1 MIKHLTLP
9 QKIAALALLAG
20 VTLST
25 APVQAASYPTKQI
38 ELIVPY
44 AAGGG
49 TDLVARAFA
58 DAAKN
63 HLPVSV
69 GVINKPGGGGAIGLS
84 EIAAA
89 RPNGYKIGLGTV
101 ELTTLPSLG
110 MVRFKT
116 SDFKPIARLNADPAA
131 ITVRA
136 DAPWN
141 SYDEFMTYAKAN
153 PGKVRIG
160 NSGTGA
166 IWHLAAAALED
177 KTGAKFSHVPYD
189 GAAPAITGLLGGH
202 IEAVAVS
209 PGEVINHVK
218 GGKLKTLVVMADE
231 RVKTMPAVPHRKR
244 LSSTVVVALLLCV
257 VAGTVIFNAADFPA
271 TAIETDPGASAF
283 PTFYACALIVLA
295 ILLVIRNSMLTT
307 SESPLLPQE
316 KPAFR
321 KTTAGIATTAFYIV
335 AMSYCGYLI
344 TTPVFLIII
353 MTLMGYRRWL
363 LTPVI
368 ALLLTA
374 ILWLLFVEALQ
385 VPLPVGT
392 FFE

>member
-9 QKIAALALLAG
+9 KKMAAMVLLAG
-20 VTLST
+20 AALSI

-38 ELIVPY
+38 ELVVPY

-63 HLPVSV
+63 HLPVSI

-89 RPNGYKIGLGTV
+89 RPGGYKI
-101 ELTTLPSLG
+101 
-110 MVRFKT
+110 
-116 SDFKPIARLNADPAA
+116 LNADPAA
-131 ITVRA
+131 ITVRS

-141 SYDEFMTYAKAN
+141 SYEEFMTYAKAN

-202 IEAVAVS
+202 IEAVSVS

-231 RVKTMPAVPHRKR
+231 RMETMPDVPTLKEKGVD
-244 LSSTVVVALLLCV
+244 LSI
-257 VAGTVIFNAADFPA
+257 GTWR
-271 TAIETDPGASAF
+271 G
-283 PTFYACALIVLA
+283 LIVSQKTPQDVVDVLA
-295 ILLVIRNSMLTT
+295 KAAKETAEEPAFQDALQKLNLNYAWLDAASFQTQI
-307 SESPLLPQE
+307 SEQE
-316 KPAFR
+316 KYFDE
-321 KTTAGIATTAFYIV
+321 
-335 AMSYCGYLI
+335 
-344 TTPVFLIII
+344 
-353 MTLMGYRRWL
+353 L
-363 LTPVI
+363 LTR
-368 ALLLTA
+368 LGLKK
-374 ILWLLFVEALQ
+374 
-385 VPLPVGT
+385 
-392 FFE
+392 

>member
-1 MIKHLTLP
+1 MPPKTIYP
-9 QKIAALALLAG
+9 SASG
-20 VTLST
+20 LS
-25 APVQAASYPTKQI
+25 
-38 ELIVPY
+38 
-44 AAGGG
+44 
-49 TDLVARAFA
+49 
-58 DAAKN
+58 
-63 HLPVSV
+63 
-69 GVINKPGGGGAIGLS
+69 INGGGGAIGLS

-202 IEAVAVS
+202 IEAVSVS
-209 PGEVINHVK
+209 PVK
-218 GGKLKTLVVMADE
+218 
-231 RVKTMPAVPHRKR
+231 
-244 LSSTVVVALLLCV
+244 LS
-257 VAGTVIFNAADFPA
+257 
-271 TAIETDPGASAF
+271 
-283 PTFYACALIVLA
+283 
-295 ILLVIRNSMLTT
+295 
-307 SESPLLPQE
+307 
-316 KPAFR
+316 
-321 KTTAGIATTAFYIV
+321 
-335 AMSYCGYLI
+335 
-344 TTPVFLIII
+344 I
-353 MTLMGYRRWL
+353 M
-363 LTPVI
+363 
-368 ALLLTA
+368 
-374 ILWLLFVEALQ
+374 
-385 VPLPVGT
+385 
-392 FFE
+392 

>member
-9 QKIAALALLAG
+9 KKMAAMVLLAG
-20 VTLST
+20 AALSI
-25 APVQAASYPTKQI
+25 APVQAASWPTKQI
-38 ELIVPY
+38 ELVVPY

-63 HLPVSV
+63 HLPVSI

-89 RPNGYKIGLGTV
+89 RPGGYKIGLGTV

-116 SDFKPIARLNADPAA
+116 SDFKPIARLNTDPAA

-141 SYDEFMTYAKAN
+141 SYEEFMTYAKAN

-202 IEAVAVS
+202 IEAVSVS

-231 RVKTMPAVPHRKR
+231 RMKTMPDVPTLKEKGVD
-244 LSSTVVVALLLCV
+244 LSI
-257 VAGTVIFNAADFPA
+257 GTWR
-271 TAIETDPGASAF
+271 G
-283 PTFYACALIVLA
+283 LIVSQKTPQDVVDRFHG
-295 ILLVIRNSMLTT
+295 IIKKSFEEFGITFDIYSRTT
-307 SESPLLPQE
+307 SPTHRQVASDFFRTLYE
-316 KPAFR
+316 KGEFIE
-321 KTTAGIATTAFYIV
+321 KTSEQYYDEEAKQFLADRYITGTCPH
-335 AMSYCGYLI
+335 CGNEKAY
-344 TTPVFLIII
+344 
-353 MTLMGYRRWL
+353 GDQC
-363 LTPVI
+363 
-368 ALLLTA
+368 
-374 ILWLLFVEALQ
+374 EAC
-385 VPLPVGT
+385 GT
-392 FFE
+392 SLSQS

>member
-9 QKIAALALLAG
+9 KKMAAMVLLAG
-20 VTLST
+20 AALSI

-38 ELIVPY
+38 ELVVPY

-63 HLPVSV
+63 HLPVSI

-141 SYDEFMTYAKAN
+141 SYEEFMTYAKAN

-160 NSGTGA
+160 NSGTRSY
-166 IWHLAAAALED
+166 LASGGSC
-177 KTGAKFSHVPYD
+177 TGRQNGRKVFS
-189 GAAPAITGLLGGH
+189 
-202 IEAVAVS
+202 
-209 PGEVINHVK
+209 
-218 GGKLKTLVVMADE
+218 
-231 RVKTMPAVPHRKR
+231 
-244 LSSTVVVALLLCV
+244 C
-257 VAGTVIFNAADFPA
+257 
-271 TAIETDPGASAF
+271 
-283 PTFYACALIVLA
+283 
-295 ILLVIRNSMLTT
+295 
-307 SESPLLPQE
+307 
-316 KPAFR
+316 
-321 KTTAGIATTAFYIV
+321 
-335 AMSYCGYLI
+335 
-344 TTPVFLIII
+344 PV
-353 MTLMGYRRWL
+353 
-363 LTPVI
+363 
-368 ALLLTA
+368 
-374 ILWLLFVEALQ
+374 
-385 VPLPVGT
+385 
-392 FFE
+392 